1 MSNEARPSKN
11 VKHCEYNYDK
21 IHNNDNNNNEKN
33 KKEWLGLQRL
43 AVISPSLLI
52 TFPCLRNVAKRNK
65 ENKRWRCFS
74 FAFSVMVLQSLHTD
88 SVFECALFPR

>member
-52 TFPCLRNVAKRNK
+52 TFPLIYFADT
-65 ENKRWRCFS
+65 FS
-74 FAFSVMVLQSLHTD
+74 QSNLQDRYIFSLVGAHPGCQTHDLHIVST
-88 SVFECALFPR
+88 LLY